1 MANISIE
8 INFPGIYHTSVST
21 QTFNGGDTF
30 SGRIEVEGD
39 LVAEDPQRAGS
50 YVGTASLYI
59 DGVVV
64 RTGTIQNGSLDRGS
78 LQSTMGNKQYA
89 SMSYSPS
96 LASYGGIY
104 VNSTGITL
112 TIPPHS
118 REATITL
125 GSTKTCNL
133 GVNGFYHYKFVP
145 TQSGTYSFTPSSG
158 ICGWISTSKYNYK
171 PSNASTSKISQSL
184 SAGKTYYISVTRVN
198 QSSYWTTVKS
208 SVTLSFTP
216 PDTQITYIS
225 GTSSIKKTYS
235 NSSFNLDSISSL
247 GFTKSGWSFK
257 GWATSTGTSNV
268 TYSNGGSYTGA
279 IGQAATLYAVWEKT
293 ITATLYSGLN
303 NAAISSVQGR
313 LSSYNTSNSNT
324 YEDTIAYINLP
335 NNSLNFS
342 YDNRQFTP
350 NDWGLLS
357 DNNYTFYPQNS
368 SVSISGGENFYL
380 RYVNNALT
388 LSYDKNSEEAIGQ
401 IESQVSLQTY
411 INNNFS
417 EVNFTIAENTFENK
431 KQSFNGFSTAADG
444 ADEIYQPNGII
455 TISKNTTLY
464 AIWGAMAS
472 TSSPFYYNG
481 KSCLLFLRKNNK
493 YYPIILGVSSN
504 GE

>member
-1 MANISIE
+1 MPDKV
-8 INFPGIYHTSVST
+8 INKTYSRGKAVEF
-21 QTFNGGDTF
+21 TFNGGNTTKVASVVASQTYTYLNGNFATRVSIERLFFGSETYTATTNSYGEITLSGALNSGEKVDFSQYWTSSTLITF
-30 SGRIEVEGD
+30 
-39 LVAEDPQRAGS
+39 
-50 YVGTASLYI
+50 
-59 DGVVV
+59 
-64 RTGTIQNGSLDRGS
+64 NGSVKATFTT
-78 LQSTMGNKQYA
+78 QSYN
-89 SMSYSPS
+89 
-96 LASYGGIY
+96 GG
-104 VNSTGITL
+104 
-112 TIPPHS
+112 
-118 REATITL
+118 TITL
-125 GSTKTCNL
+125 DNEKTSSI
-133 GVNGFYHYKFVP
+133 GINGYTY
-145 TQSGTYSFTPSSG
+145 YSFTPSISG
-158 ICGWISTSKYNYK
+158 NYIFTFSNNSNLKGWISTSNSYSGGGATS
-171 PSNASTSKISQSL
+171 PVSSNLNSGTRYYLCVKNTGNDYLSPISCTVKIS
-184 SAGKTYYISVTRVN
+184 YV
-198 QSSYWTTVKS
+198 
-208 SVTLSFTP
+208 P
-216 PDTQITYIS
+216 PETQITYIS
-225 GTSSIKKTYS
+225 GTSSIKKTYNS
-235 NSSFNLDSISSL
+235 NSFNLDSISSL

-257 GWATSTGTSNV
+257 GWATSTETSNV
-268 TYSNGGSYTGA
+268 TYSNGGSYTGT
-279 IGQAATLYAVWEKT
+279 IGQAATLYAVWEK
-293 ITATLYSGLN
+293 IIIATLYSGLN

-455 TISKNTTLY
+455 TISKNTMLY